1 MVNPFIIFTKV
12 GVLFMETIPVSFI
25 FNVSVPEFVQ
35 NFPMF
40 YPTNYS
46 SGNKCL
52 LASRRM
58 LNVVKIS
65 LQKTL
70 I

>member
-1 MVNPFIIFTKV
+1 MVNPFIIFIKV
-12 GVLFMETIPVSFI
+12 GGLFVEVISISCI
-25 FNVSVPEFVQ
+25 FNESVPEFVQ

-40 YPTNYS
+40 YPTNDN

-65 LQKTL
+65 L
-70 I
+70 

>member
-1 MVNPFIIFTKV
+1 MVNPFIMFVKI
-12 GVLFMETIPVSFI
+12 GVLFMEVISISCI

-40 YPTNYS
+40 YPTNDNS
-46 SGNKCL
+46 ENKCL
-52 LASRRM
+52 LASRRI

-65 LQKTL
+65 L
-70 I
+70 